1 MPKDAAR
8 PRDPIKLVRRSGQ
21 WSLEFNRL
29 VAVDEQIMRPERC
42 HVAATGEVLRALA
55 PGCSPERVREVDTL
69 MQQPDDGNERV
80 FELDE
85 DGWVPVSGVTHSQ
98 RPPSRAEMM
107 ALIADLQTQLTLMRG
122 LHDALI
128 TRMVAME
135 AALAKPPAD
144 PDPPPQRTGRR
155 VPSRRD
161 MLAVLQGPGP
171 LALDGLRPP
180 EPSPAHAATA
190 AAESPVPATATPAPA
205 PEAAQQ
211 VAVSDP
217 KPAEATPD
225 QGPKTPA
232 AASLVLPSSGDVI
245 HCLKMLAPDVV
256 VAPESAGLPAD
267 VSDCFVAR
275 LVDAAD
281 EALGVILINQ
291 RAGAALG
298 GGLLGI
304 PLTARDEQGRRGI
317 AKDTLEG
324 LNEICNNIV
333 GLLNRKNPKGYAK
346 LRPLERM
353 NPTTLPWLGKP
364 ATTLGLATPP
374 NGALW
379 LAAR

>member
-21 WSLEFNRL
+21 WSIEFNRL
-29 VAVDEQIMRPERC
+29 VAVDDQIMRPERC

-55 PGCSPERVREVDTL
+55 PGCPPERVREVDTL

-85 DGWVPVSGVTHSQ
+85 DGWVPVSGVTNSQ

-128 TRMVAME
+128 TRIVAME
-135 AALAKPPAD
+135 AAIAKPPAE
-144 PDPPPQRTGRR
+144 PEPLKRTGRR

-190 AAESPVPATATPAPA
+190 AAEPPILAAAAASPAAEAPVPVAA
-205 PEAAQQ
+205 PEAA
-211 VAVSDP
+211 
-217 KPAEATPD
+217 PADAGPD

-245 HCLKMLAPDVV
+245 HCLKLLAPDVV

-267 VSDCFVAR
+267 FSDCFVAR

-304 PLTARDEQGRRGI
+304 PLAARDEQARRGI

-346 LRPLERM
+346 LRPLERV
-353 NPTTLPWLGKP
+353 NAATLPWLAKP